1 MTITCADCGSTQ
13 VLPELPPRS
22 VAECH
27 RCDRVLDRRAV
38 TSLGTSLVASAGVLL
53 LLPLAALLPFLQST
67 IRNLVFEESRLIS
80 SVAVIYREIWFPFAF
95 GFLFFAIVFPA
106 LRALALVVV
115 LGALRMG
122 RRPRLLGRLFRW
134 NQELRIWSMTDVVAV
149 AGVATYFRAA
159 VPADVEVLPGGWLFL
174 AVAGLALVSDLTLD
188 HRRVWNAILPDDAA
202 PTGGPVASCRVC
214 ELTAAERR
222 TGQPCPR
229 CGATLDED
237 ARRWLVPSIVAVAA
251 AVPLA
256 WPAYEYA
263 VMVNDRLTGVWE
275 HTIWGTVEL
284 LAEQGF
290 WLLGLVVLVAGVLVP
305 AVEIAGFAWLLA
317 RVRFPTRRG
326 LVGRTRFYRLLR
338 ALCRWPMVIPFIAAT
353 AAPIVDFPGIDD
365 IIAGPGATPFFLLV
379 GLLVL
384 TVRLFEPRLMW
395 QAAGAAP

>member
-13 VLPELPPRS
+13 VVPELPRGS

-27 RCDRVLDRRAV
+27 RCDRVLDRRAA
-38 TSLGTSLVASAGVLL
+38 TSLRVSLVTATGVLV

-67 IRNLVFEESRLIS
+67 IRNLVFDESRLIT
-80 SVAVIYREIWFPFAF
+80 SVPVIYREVWFPFAF
-95 GFLFFAIVFPA
+95 GFLFFALVFP
-106 LRALALVVV
+106 LFRALTLVVV
-115 LGALRMG
+115 IAALRL
-122 RRPRLLGRLFRW
+122 RWRPRFLGYLFRW
-134 NQELRIWSMTDVVAV
+134 NQELRVWSMTDVVAV

-174 AVAGLALVSDLTLD
+174 VVAALALVSDLTLH
-188 HRRVWNAILPDDAA
+188 HRRVWQAILPDR
-202 PTGGPVASCRVC
+202 PVPPGRRVASCRVC
-214 ELTAAERR
+214 ELAAADARAGE
-222 TGQPCPR
+222 PCPR

-263 VMVNDRLTGVWE
+263 VMVNDRLAGVWE
-275 HTIWGTVEL
+275 HTILGTFEL
-284 LAEQGF
+284 LAEQGL
-290 WLLGLVVLVAGVLVP
+290 WLLALVILVAGVVVP
-305 AVEIAGFAWLLA
+305 ALEIAGFAWLLA
-317 RVRFPTRRG
+317 RVRFPARRG
-326 LVGRTRFYRLLR
+326 LVGRTRVYRLLR
-338 ALCRWPMVIPFIAAT
+338 ALARWPMVIPFIAAL

-379 GLLVL
+379 GLLIL